1 MVFLRLAGCNL
12 RCPFCDTD
20 FSASR
25 EMSAPEIIA
34 ALEAAYPSPVIP
46 DSSSVIPG
54 SSSVIPGL
62 TRNLPPRRL
71 CITGGEPSLQLD
83 EPLVK
88 ALHQAGYRIHLET
101 NGTRPIPPGVD
112 WVTLSPKEDFC
123 HFEPSKGERISFAG
137 VVLPRADELKLVYT
151 GTNDPENWLAFPADQ
166 YFLQPCDPGE
176 ICPADGGEY
185 RRSEEGE
192 TAGNPAN
199 ETDEIS
205 SENYLFAE
213 AVDTVSAT
221 LRYTLSHPR
230 WRLSLQTHKILG
242 IA

>member
-25 EMSAPEIIA
+25 EMSGPEIIA
-34 ALEAAYPSPVIP
+34 ALEAAG
-46 DSSSVIPG
+46 PG
-54 SSSVIPGL
+54 INRV
-62 TRNLPPRRL
+62 

-83 EPLVK
+83 EPLIE
-88 ALHQAGYRIHLET
+88 ALHQSGYRIHLET
-101 NGTRPIPPGVD
+101 NGTRRIPAGVD

-123 HFEPSKGERISFAG
+123 LSEPGKETSLPYAG

-151 GTNDPENWLAFPADQ
+151 GANDPEKWLAFPADH

-176 ICPADGGEY
+176 ICPADGGEF
-185 RRSEEGE
+185 R
-192 TAGNPAN
+192 TL
-199 ETDEIS
+199 DED
-205 SENYLFAE
+205 
-213 AVDTVSAT
+213 VDTVAAT

>member
-1 MVFLRLAGCNL
+1 MSTYRVNDIFYSLQGEGFWTGTPMVFLRLAGCNL

-20 FSASR
+20 FSASH
-25 EMSAPEIIA
+25 EMSAHEIIA
-34 ALEAAYPSPVIP
+34 SLEAAYPSPVIP
-46 DSSSVIPG
+46 D

-123 HFEPSKGERISFAG
+123 HFEPCKGEQISFAG

-151 GTNDPENWLAFPADQ
+151 GANDPEKWLAFPADH

-176 ICPADGGEY
+176 ICPTDGGEF
-185 RRSEEGE
+185 R
-192 TAGNPAN
+192 TL
-199 ETDEIS
+199 DED
-205 SENYLFAE
+205 
-213 AVDTVSAT
+213 VDTVAAT